1 MCFSSGCQM
10 GQCTDKSHRMP
21 FPYYLNELSAS
32 DNSTIASNP
41 QQNGT
46 AKPNN
51 LHTSEARSNYH
62 DHHHHPH
69 HQSHHHN
76 PADTLHVPGVFTC
89 RFNPGIKRKKKKPT
103 SFVPPPVPVL
113 PSIGVP
119 NNNGRVMPFWKRPLP
134 QSVSS
139 DHEGSVGSRV
149 NIQQKLQEKKQQQIA
164 ELRQI
169 EEEIKAGKLKRPHP
183 SDISES
189 GTLRQPI
196 PRAKKQPWL
205 RPEPL
210 EYTYLV
216 VEPSAAPVPAP
227 AHRKHRSQTPEI
239 LLAPHYL
246 ENTRIYYDYQDPRWK
261 YGNNY
266 HLPSD
271 DMSGSSYS
279 KHSIKRRNRK
289 VDKNADNRD
298 KVIYKSYRIPSD
310 LDSQISL
317 PRSYTLPREFKYYR
331 RPKSRKAVRTDHFM
345 ASTNSSDGKW
355 QWDRSMWQLLF
366 LHLLRTF
373 PHYC

>member
-1 MCFSSGCQM
+1 MFDNCILGCQL
-10 GQCTDKSHRMP
+10 GQCTDKAHRMP
-21 FPYYLNELSAS
+21 YPYYLNELSAS
-32 DNSTIASNP
+32 DNSTIASNV
-41 QQNGT
+41 QVS
-46 AKPNN
+46 AKVNNTGVPDIRTRINNQHNIEAPNI
-51 LHTSEARSNYH
+51 
-62 DHHHHPH
+62 
-69 HQSHHHN
+69 
-76 PADTLHVPGVFTC
+76 PGVFNC

-103 SFVPPPVPVL
+103 SFVPPPAPVITSL
-113 PSIGVP
+113 IP
-119 NNNGRVMPFWKRPLP
+119 NNATNNGRMQPFWKRPLP

-169 EEEIKAGKLKRPHP
+169 EEEIRSGKLKRPQP

-210 EYTYLV
+210 QYHYDIKENGGNAIL
-216 VEPSAAPVPAP
+216 PVP
-227 AHRKHRSQTPEI
+227 RKPRSQTPEI

-246 ENTRIYYDYQDPRWK
+246 DNTRIYYEYQDPRWK

-271 DMSGSSYS
+271 DMSGSSHS
-279 KHSIKRRNRK
+279 KHSTRRRNRK
-289 VDKNADNRD
+289 SDKTNDSRD
-298 KVIYKSYRIPSD
+298 KVFYKSYRIPSD

-331 RPKSRKAVRTDHFM
+331 RPKSRKTVRTDHFLT
-345 ASTNSSDGKW
+345 STNSSDGK
-355 QWDRSMWQLLF
+355 
-366 LHLLRTF
+366 
-373 PHYC
+373 